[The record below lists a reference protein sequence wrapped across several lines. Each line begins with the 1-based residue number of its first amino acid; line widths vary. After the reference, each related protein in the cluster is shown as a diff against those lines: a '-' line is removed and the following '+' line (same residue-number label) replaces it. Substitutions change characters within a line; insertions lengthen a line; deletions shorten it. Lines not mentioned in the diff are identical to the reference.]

1 MIQITRNWDG
11 EAYCLHIHGHA
22 EDAPAGQSPICG
34 AVSIL
39 YHTIHRVLEK
49 CGAEFHRDRHEKGE
63 AWLHAGIRREAFERV
78 ATVEEGFRLLA
89 ESEPESVHLT
99 VRDLLEMSTAPR

>member
-49 CGAEFHRDRHEKGE
+49 CGADFHIDRCEKGD
-63 AWLHAGIRREAFERV
+63 AWLRAGVRPEVFECL

-89 ESEPESVHLT
+89 EHEPESVRLT
-99 VRDLLEMSTAPR
+99 VRDLWEMSMAPR